1 MSCHLNKDLKTKYEV
16 RSIPIR
22 KGDTVKVLRG
32 TYKGRDGKVI
42 TVYRKK
48 WCVHIEKVTK
58 EKTNGKKKNHI

>member
-58 EKTNGKKKNHI
+58 EKTNGKNRNHM